1 MPAADKSPP
10 STRLLLIDSQ
20 PVALRGLARE
30 VEKLPGFDVAGAV
43 NDITEGVLLAQELR
57 PNVVVFGTGGTAPE
71 SVAAVRTLRQ
81 AVPDVSVL
89 VLGSTDSVAGAAIA
103 AGAAGF
109 LNKSAPVALILEAI
123 AAVAR
128 GDTVVGRSIRE
139 GRVRR
144 ATPGST
150 GEHSLTVREWE
161 VLHLLDEGLNAAQIA
176 QRLVI
181 SRNTARNY
189 VQNVLTKLGAHSKL
203 EAVAMA
209 RRAGL
214 LGVD

>member
-1 MPAADKSPP
+1 VP
-10 STRLLLIDSQ
+10 TRLLLIDSQ

-30 VEKLPGFDVAGAV
+30 VEKLEGFDVVAAV
-43 NDITEGVLLAQELR
+43 NEITEGVLLTQELR
-57 PNVVVFGTGGTAPE
+57 PAVAVYAATGSAPE
-71 SVAAVRTLRQ
+71 SVTAIRSLRQ
-81 AVPDVSVL
+81 AAPDVSVL
-89 VLGSTDSVAGAAIA
+89 VLGTADSVAGAALA

-109 LNKSAPVALILEAI
+109 LNKSSPVPLILEAI
-123 AAVAR
+123 TAVAR
-128 GDTVVGRSIRE
+128 GDTVVGRSIRS

-144 ATPGST
+144 ASPGAQ
-150 GEHSLTVREWE
+150 GDQGLTVREWE

-176 QRLVI
+176 ERLVI

-203 EAVAMA
+203 EAVALA

-214 LGVD
+214 LGSE